1 MKYLTTLLNIQYPII
16 QGGMGNISSAQLTAA
31 ISDAGGL
38 GTIGCGT
45 LSVEEVAEKIKAVK
59 EMTTKPFAVNIPLT
73 VTEDVIGMMKLVIK
87 EQVPI
92 VSLSAGNPAPYVA
105 KLHEAGIKVIVVV
118 ASVKHAIKAERVGA
132 DILVA
137 EGFEAAGINSSLEL
151 TTFTLIPQI
160 VKAVNVPVVA
170 AGGIGDGSG
179 LAAAM
184 MLGASGCQMG
194 TRFIATEEAP
204 FHENYK
210 KKIIQGDD
218 LSTMILG
225 RPHGK
230 VRRVINVPYAQ
241 TVLAEQENDSVEQ
254 YLAKTSETQH
264 VLGAIEG
271 DFENGFINGG
281 QIVGLINT
289 IPTVRELIF
298 EMMSEV
304 ERQIKQVSEG
314 LNGITQK

>member
-31 ISDAGGL
+31 ISEAGGL

-45 LSVEEVAEKIKAVK
+45 SSVEEVAEKIKTVK
-59 EMTTKPFAVNIPLT
+59 KITTKPFAVNIPLT

-87 EQVPI
+87 EKVPI
-92 VSLSAGNPAPYVA
+92 VSLSAGNPAPYIA
-105 KLHEAGIKVIVVV
+105 KLHEVGIKVIVVV
-118 ASVKHAIKAERVGA
+118 ASVKHAMKAERAGA

-230 VRRVINVPYAQ
+230 VRRVITVPYAQ

-281 QIVGLINT
+281 QVVGLIDR
-289 IPTVRELIF
+289 IPTVKVLI
-298 EMMSEV
+298 EQMMKDLEA
-304 ERQIKQVSEG
+304 QVSKTHQQ
-314 LNGITQK
+314 LFK